1 MLKATF
7 FKTQNDLRKWF
18 EKNHLNEGELILGYY
33 KKATKKPSVEWSES
47 VDQAI
52 CFGWID
58 GIRRKIDEESY
69 SIRFTPRSAKSHWS
83 AVNIEKVKRLSK
95 AGLMH
100 PAGDAAFKKMDPKN
114 AKQFAYEQAQVG
126 LDKHYEDQIKA
137 NKKAW
142 AFYQKLAPSCKKV
155 TIYWVISAKQESTRK
170 RRLLVLIESAEQGLK
185 IPSLR
190 T

>member
-7 FKTQNDLRKWF
+7 FKTQTELRKWF
-18 EKNHLNEGELILGYY
+18 EKNHLTESELILGYF

-69 SIRFTPRSAKSHWS
+69 CIRFTPRKAKSHWS

-95 AGLMH
+95 AGLIL
-100 PAGDAAFKKMDPKN
+100 PAGEAAFKRMDPKN
-114 AKQFAYEQAQVG
+114 SKKFTYEQGKVV
-126 LDKHYEDQIKA
+126 LDKQYEEQIKA

-142 AFYQKLAPSCKKV
+142 EFYKKLAPSYKKI
-155 TIYWVISAKQESTRK
+155 TIHWVMSAKQETTRIK
-170 RRLLVLIESAEQGLK
+170 RLQTLIESSEQGLK
-185 IPSLR
+185 IPNLR
-190 T
+190 K